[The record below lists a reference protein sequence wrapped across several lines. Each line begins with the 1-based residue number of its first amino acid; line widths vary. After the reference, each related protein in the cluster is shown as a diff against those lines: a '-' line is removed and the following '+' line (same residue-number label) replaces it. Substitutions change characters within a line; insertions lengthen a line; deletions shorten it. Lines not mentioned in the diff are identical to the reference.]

1 LSGIN
6 IKHGVYGGTFDPIHR
21 GHLKVIKESI
31 YQLDLDVLY
40 IVVSG
45 DSWMKENQVVAS
57 KYQRQE
63 MTEIALGNYKKICL
77 LKTEVNKNTPSYSY
91 QTLEYLKD
99 KNKEGDFYFII
110 GADSVMNMDK
120 WKNPLNILCSSK
132 IVCAPRNNILNQRVK
147 DKLLEIYPQVE
158 VCFLKNID
166 EKISSTAIRNSIK
179 RNKSKQEYLNKNVYS
194 YILKNGIYI

>member
-1 LSGIN
+1 MWV
-6 IKHGVYGGTFDPIHR
+6 GVR
-21 GHLKVIKESI
+21 V
-31 YQLDLDVLY
+31 
-40 IVVSG
+40 
-45 DSWMKENQVVAS
+45 
-57 KYQRQE
+57 
-63 MTEIALGNYKKICL
+63 
-77 LKTEVNKNTPSYSY
+77 
-91 QTLEYLKD
+91 
-99 KNKEGDFYFII
+99 II

-166 EKISSTAIRNSIK
+166 EKISSTTIRNSIK

>member
-1 LSGIN
+1 MSGIN

-166 EKISSTAIRNSIK
+166 EKISSTTIRNSIK

>member
-166 EKISSTAIRNSIK
+166 EKISSTTIRNSIK

>member
-1 LSGIN
+1 MSGIN
-6 IKHGVYGGTFDPIHR
+6 LKHGVYGGTFDPIHR

-57 KYQRQE
+57 KHQRQE

-166 EKISSTAIRNSIK
+166 EKISSTTIRNSIK

>member
-1 LSGIN
+1 MSGIN

-40 IVVSG
+40 IVVSD

>member
-1 LSGIN
+1 MSGIN